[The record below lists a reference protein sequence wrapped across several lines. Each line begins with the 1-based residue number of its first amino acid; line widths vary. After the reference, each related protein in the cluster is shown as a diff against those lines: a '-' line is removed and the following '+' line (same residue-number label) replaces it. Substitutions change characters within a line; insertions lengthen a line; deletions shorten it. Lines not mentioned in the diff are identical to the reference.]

1 MATSQR
7 DTDLTLPKALHGPPA
22 GYFVLVS
29 DRREE
34 DSLGVSKIL
43 ALISGSWRLLL
54 IAAVLGAAAAV
65 AYSFTMPKT
74 YRSKMVLAPVN
85 REEGMANA
93 GGLSGELGGI
103 AAMAGVDV
111 TGDAARREES
121 FATLTSDGFARD
133 FIVQEHLMPVLFAKR
148 WDAQAGR
155 WLPGKRPPTLEAGV
169 RKFKNGV
176 VFAKRDRQT
185 GLVTVAVEWYS
196 PEVAAT
202 WANRLLELVNS
213 RLRAEATSKA
223 ERSIDYLNNQLTK
236 SNTVEL
242 HQAISRLIEQQVNR
256 AMVASVQRDYAFR
269 IVDPPVPADVKFS
282 PQRLLYALGGA
293 MAALVLASIYI
304 YAYRGHRRKVRAA
317 V

>member
-7 DTDLTLPKALHGPPA
+7 DTDLTAPKALHGPPA

-29 DRREE
+29 DRSED
-34 DSLGVSKIL
+34 DSLGVAKIL
-43 ALISGSWRLLL
+43 ASISRSWRLLL
-54 IAAVLGAAAAV
+54 IAAMLGAVAAV
-65 AYSFTMPKT
+65 AYSFTVPKT

-85 REEGMANA
+85 SEEGV
-93 GGLSGELGGI
+93 GSVGSLSGELGGI

-111 TGDAARREES
+111 TGDAARREQS

-133 FIVQEHLMPVLFAKR
+133 FILHENLMPVLFAKQ
-148 WDAQAGR
+148 WDARAGR
-155 WLPGKRPPTLEAGV
+155 WLPGNRPPTLEAGV
-169 RKFKNGV
+169 RKFNHSV
-176 VFAKRDRQT
+176 VFAKRDRNT
-185 GLVTVAVEWYS
+185 GLVTVTVEWYS
-196 PEVAAT
+196 PEVAAN
-202 WANRLLELVNS
+202 WASRMLELVNS
-213 RLRAEATSKA
+213 RLRAEATSNA

-269 IVDPPVPADVKFS
+269 IIDPPVAADVRFG

-293 MAALVLASIYI
+293 LAAVVLASIYI
-304 YAYRGHRRKVRAA
+304 YAYRGYRRKVRAA